1 MSSQECPTP
10 VGGPDRVSAA
20 ADPLAS
26 LIPRREPERATRLL
40 GILNLTPDS
49 FHDGGTDPTV
59 LASVDRAEQLL
70 EAGADAL
77 DLGAESTRPG
87 AEPVSAAEELER
99 LLPVLEHLAPLG
111 ATISVDTMKAEVASR
126 TLAAGATLINDVT
139 GLQHDPEIANVCAE
153 AGAGLVLMHMRGTPR
168 TMKTLTEYDDVVGA
182 TLDFLR
188 GARDQAIAAGVAPD
202 RVLIDPGI
210 GFAKTG
216 DQSLEILGRI
226 AEYHALDC
234 PILLGTSRKSFLRP
248 FDGED
253 SDDRLEGT
261 LATTA
266 LAVRAGVQ
274 VLRVHDVAANR
285 RAVLVTEAILRAGG
299 EPC

>member
-1 MSSQECPTP
+1 MSSRECSPP
-10 VGGPDRVSAA
+10 ASGSAT
-20 ADPLAS
+20 ADQLDS
-26 LIPRREPERATRLL
+26 VIPRRESERATRLL
-40 GILNLTPDS
+40 GIVNLTPDS

-59 LASVDRAEQLL
+59 LASVERAEQLL
-70 EAGADAL
+70 AAGADAL

-87 AEPVSAAEELER
+87 ADPVSAEEELDR
-99 LLPVLEHLAPLG
+99 LLPVLEGLEPLN
-111 ATISVDTMKAEVASR
+111 ATISVDTMKAEVAAR
-126 TLAAGATLINDVT
+126 TLAAGASMINDVT
-139 GLQHDPEIANVCAE
+139 GLQHDPEIANACAE

-168 TMKTLTEYDDVVGA
+168 TMKELTDYADVVGA

-188 GARDQAIAAGVAPD
+188 GARDQAIAAGVAAD
-202 RVLIDPGI
+202 RILIDPGI

-216 DQSLEILGRI
+216 DQSLAILGRI
-226 AEYHALDC
+226 REYHALDC

-261 LATTA
+261 LATSA
-266 LAVRAGVQ
+266 LAVQAGVQ

-299 EPC
+299 TPC